1 MEAAPQKKAFPKLP
15 LAGPGYVVLNIV
27 RAMNIISLLATIA
40 ASAIL
45 LVKTFFVS
53 NFFFFEAVTH
63 VVIASISSFLI
74 VSELSVFRSYF
85 DRNWPLLGEDSG
97 FVTLGTAMVLLGIST
112 LGDLNNQATSK
123 GKIGLPFW
131 RLILGAGIV
140 SVVIGSINIG
150 VSFVFRDSD
159 LGVSARHVRARGAVA
174 TQEAV
179 SRKDSYK
186 SFQLSRKGSLPT
198 YSSSTSSPRSASV
211 RHPPRFPVRI
221 SSPIMNIPEEST
233 RSPITPRSPTAS
245 DLSVPNPNLTAPNL
259 AHHPAMY
266 SNHF

>member
-1 MEAAPQKKAFPKLP
+1 MAFPKLP
-15 LAGPGYVVLNIV
+15 LAGPGYVILNIV
-27 RAMNIISLLATIA
+27 RVMNIICLLAIIA
-40 ASAIL
+40 ASVLL

-63 VVIASISSFLI
+63 VAIASISSFLI
-74 VSELSVFRSYF
+74 VSELSIFRGYF
-85 DRNWPLLGEDSG
+85 DRNWPLLGQDSG
-97 FVTLGTAMVLLGIST
+97 FITLGTAMVLLGIST
-112 LGDLNNQATSK
+112 LGYLNNQATSQDA
-123 GKIGLPFW
+123 IGLPFW

-140 SVVIGSINIG
+140 SIVTGSINIG
-150 VSFVFRDSD
+150 MSFLFRDSD

-179 SRKDSYK
+179 TRKDSYK

-211 RHPPRFPVRI
+211 RHAPRFPIRI
-221 SSPIMNIPEEST
+221 SSPVMTTTEEFA
-233 RSPITPRSPTAS
+233 RSPITPKSPTAA
-245 DLSVPNPNLTAPNL
+245 DLAVPNL

-266 SNHF
+266 SNHV